1 MVQNQVNQPSL
12 FSSMVGHP
20 WVLLLGLLLMVS
32 HIKDHHPLSFSSNTS
47 RDLCMDR
54 LEDHLMHINSSLP
67 HFLLGLLLQG
77 SHITPHSIEVWLSR
91 FLMCSQL

>member
-1 MVQNQVNQPSL
+1 MLQNQVNQPSL
-12 FSSMVGHP
+12 FSSMVAHP

-67 HFLLGLLLQG
+67 HFHLGLLLQG